1 MQQLFEHIN
10 HWSWWILAVVL
21 LVLEVFA
28 PGTFFM
34 WMGFSAVVVGLVVL
48 VSPELGW
55 EYQVFIFA
63 ILSVIS
69 IVVWRSYFRKHP
81 VTTDQPALNR
91 RGEQYVGRTFT
102 LEEPIVNGN
111 GKIKV
116 DDTTWKI
123 IGADCLSGS
132 KVKVVGVDGVIL
144 KVELNNE

>member
-10 HWSWWILAVVL
+10 HWSWWILAVIL
-21 LVLEVFA
+21 LVLEAFA

-55 EYQVFIFA
+55 EYQVLIFA
-63 ILSVIS
+63 LLSVIS
-69 IVVWRSYFRKHP
+69 IVAWRSYFRKHP
-81 VTTDQPALNR
+81 IITDQPALNR
-91 RGEQYVGRTFT
+91 RGDQYIGRLFT
-102 LEEPIVNGN
+102 LEEPIINGN

-123 IGADCLSGS
+123 IGDDCEAGS
-132 KVKVVGVDGVIL
+132 KVKVTGVDGVIL
-144 KVELNNE
+144 KVELKYE